1 MAAPSHIGDMKRVS
15 VLTGEAAMKKM
26 QQTHG
31 GDIGIIDGYL
41 ADYQS
46 SGEKMTLWV
55 GMTNTEPDAEQLLER
70 MVSAIA
76 RGGTPFSAPARVT
89 VDGRQVFSTSGGGG
103 TNYFFQDSHSVVWLT
118 LINSSMPANR
128 LNDVLKTVKFD

>member
-15 VLTGEAAMKKM
+15 VITGEAAMQKM
-26 QQTHG
+26 RGIHP

-41 ADYQS
+41 ANYRWE
-46 SGEKMTLWV
+46 GEEMTLWV
-55 GMTNTEPDAEQLLER
+55 GMANTEPDAEQLLER

-76 RGGTPFSAPARVT
+76 KGGTPFSVPARVT

-103 TNYFFQDSHSVVWLT
+103 TNYFFQDSRSVVWLT
-118 LINSSMPANR
+118 LTNSSMPANR
-128 LNDVLKTVKFD
+128 LSDVLKMVKFD